1 MDKATELAVVR
12 RTYAKHV
19 LAEARVEDPRIE
31 AAFATVPREDF
42 LGSGPWLIPR
52 WLIGP
57 VHTPTPDPI
66 YLYSDKVV
74 QIIPERHLNNG
85 LPSAHA
91 KWIAAA
97 RPAVGEHVVHIGT
110 GTGYYI
116 AILAHLVGPA
126 GSVTGIE
133 IDPLLAARAQANFR
147 SCQMCVSSTHAR
159 ARAIYGR
166 RRLWQKH
173 SRKVDGKRSRASI
186 EAILCQKS
194 DAGSVL
200 GIGALHI
207 NSAQICNCRDRS
219 SLPDPLS
226 LSGVA
231 PASWVEMRLADQC

>member
-1 MDKATELAVVR
+1 MVLAQHGVPRRVCTRLRGHASPIAQSLTSGKRMDKATELAIVR

-19 LAEARVEDPRIE
+19 LAEAQVEDLRIE

-42 LGSGPWLIPR
+42 LGSGPWLMPR

-74 QIIPERHLNNG
+74 QIVPERHLNNG

-97 RPAVGEHVVHIGT
+97 RPAEGEHVVHIGT
-110 GTGYYI
+110 GTGYYT

-133 IDPLLAARAQANFR
+133 IDQGLAARAQANLCSRPNVRVIHGDGVLTPFDAADIVT
-147 SCQMCVSSTHAR
+147 SAP
-159 ARAIYGR
+159 GR
-166 RRLWQKH
+166 RGHRMCGLMGF
-173 SRKVDGKRSRASI
+173 RRVDDSF
-186 EAILCQKS
+186 
-194 DAGSVL
+194 
-200 GIGALHI
+200 
-207 NSAQICNCRDRS
+207 CR
-219 SLPDPLS
+219 
-226 LSGVA
+226 
-231 PASWVEMRLADQC
+231 